1 MSEIR
6 SGGIQGILPVPVQVL
21 DKPRTA
27 KFGHWREMT
36 FYASAQYRGI
46 HLWLTYFGSPGAD
59 GVQREDWV
67 GELEE
72 CSFSVTY
79 WPGKGW
85 SSWGSTKTFEQAFEA
100 QLRSTLE
107 GAKNR
112 RTKALKQLVDLDE
125 AIVEMERSAA
135 VHKIVQRVQGGIPQ
149 RAQEE

>member
-67 GELEE
+67 GELEDAR
-72 CSFSVTY
+72 SVSLTGLVRAGAVGAR
-79 WPGKGW
+79 PRL
-85 SSWGSTKTFEQAFEA
+85 SSRR
-100 QLRSTLE
+100 LRLSCGRRLRTLR
-107 GAKNR
+107 AA
-112 RTKALKQLVDLDE
+112 AL
-125 AIVEMERSAA
+125 R
-135 VHKIVQRVQGGIPQ
+135 P
-149 RAQEE
+149 

>member
-46 HLWLTYFGSPGAD
+46 H
-59 GVQREDWV
+59 
-67 GELEE
+67 
-72 CSFSVTY
+72 
-79 WPGKGW
+79 
-85 SSWGSTKTFEQAFEA
+85 
-100 QLRSTLE
+100 LRSTLE